1 MEEKNKELET
11 DNRKEFSW
19 HPLWIAGFLFT
30 LGITGV
36 PDVLFTYSIWQQA
49 IIWIISYI
57 IWPLTLG
64 MHLSGIQ

>member
-1 MEEKNKELET
+1 MTEEKNEKSE
-11 DNRKEFSW
+11 KSFSW
-19 HPLWIAGFLFT
+19 TPFWIAGFLFT

-36 PDVLFTYSIWQQA
+36 PDVLFTYPIWQQV